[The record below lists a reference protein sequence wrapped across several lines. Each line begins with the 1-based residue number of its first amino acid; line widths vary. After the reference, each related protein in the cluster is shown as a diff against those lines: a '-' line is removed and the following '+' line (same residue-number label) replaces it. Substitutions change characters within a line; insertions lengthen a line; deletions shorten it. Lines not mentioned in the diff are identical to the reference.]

1 MLAMIS
7 CSKDAANPEGG
18 SPNLPEEVQLSK
30 ASYKVGGGD
39 QDRVNNFVYAGF
51 GTRSTTGFEMPA
63 MPTDEEINAHNP
75 KELSSFDSAYS
86 YFIVTGDYNDTWVN
100 APNQPSTLY
109 VKGNFKGAF
118 NGGNWTV
125 YVLPGGSFEYIGENI
140 PSSNAIYSYGKF
152 TTRGNF
158 STNGGTVCLLG
169 DTYINGVLT
178 CPSGGRFYCDGT
190 TYAKRININSG
201 ATVESCSFI
210 VGDEDTDAN
219 YLKGNA
225 PNFDWDATGVIEFEG
240 GVNFHVSYLKA
251 GYIKLNSNNN
261 LHITLEDNG
270 RIDTKYLQIDPKQND
285 QKFVTSGSTAVV
297 CASEIYLNQAFQN
310 DEEKLLPNFAVGVHL
325 QDVVTIEE
333 PAWPENIKYT
343 PERYTIPSYGG
354 INNPDFS
361 MKGNLCSPGYG
372 DQGPEPEPSLDLIT
386 QVKSPTHDHDSDKPE
401 ERHLSATSL
410 TFDGNGNIYASYHM
424 RGGNWANDKYDK
436 DDIEGCIERWSF
448 NGEQIEIGNWM
459 WTNEFDFNHIIL
471 DVDKVIT
478 VGHKEDKGAIIGKMP
493 TGVWEHNWNADD
505 ELSRDDFEYKYL
517 TTEVP
522 LNDKINPTLKV
533 DYENAGDGNCVIKVG
548 ERYFVAT
555 SAGYGVIDSNF
566 KRIKDDNG
574 DVLFVS
580 TPGSSKYL
588 VEDNGQIYL
597 MYLNDRAENG
607 SQQNTKFGAT
617 LATMSVNQFPSTT
630 PTTKSL
636 GDVTPV
642 DGKNVIAVDNGV
654 VYACLSM
661 GGLQI
666 GGKIIPADDLH
677 GAVNGVAVD
686 DEFIYVANGNF
697 ISVLDKTTHKV
708 VVERKGNTEKVS
720 ANFVEV
726 HNIDGQKYI
735 FVAFGQDGIK
745 VYKYKP
751 TGK

>member
-1 MLAMIS
+1 
-7 CSKDAANPEGG
+7 
-18 SPNLPEEVQLSK
+18 
-30 ASYKVGGGD
+30 
-39 QDRVNNFVYAGF
+39 
-51 GTRSTTGFEMPA
+51 
-63 MPTDEEINAHNP
+63 
-75 KELSSFDSAYS
+75 
-86 YFIVTGDYNDTWVN
+86 
-100 APNQPSTLY
+100 
-109 VKGNFKGAF
+109 
-118 NGGNWTV
+118 
-125 YVLPGGSFEYIGENI
+125 
-140 PSSNAIYSYGKF
+140 
-152 TTRGNF
+152 
-158 STNGGTVCLLG
+158 
-169 DTYINGVLT
+169 
-178 CPSGGRFYCDGT
+178 
-190 TYAKRININSG
+190 
-201 ATVESCSFI
+201 
-210 VGDEDTDAN
+210 
-219 YLKGNA
+219 
-225 PNFDWDATGVIEFEG
+225 
-240 GVNFHVSYLKA
+240 
-251 GYIKLNSNNN
+251 
-261 LHITLEDNG
+261 
-270 RIDTKYLQIDPKQND
+270 
-285 QKFVTSGSTAVV
+285 
-297 CASEIYLNQAFQN
+297 
-310 DEEKLLPNFAVGVHL
+310 
-325 QDVVTIEE
+325 
-333 PAWPENIKYT
+333 
-343 PERYTIPSYGG
+343 
-354 INNPDFS
+354 
-361 MKGNLCSPGYG
+361 
-372 DQGPEPEPSLDLIT
+372 
-386 QVKSPTHDHDSDKPE
+386 
-401 ERHLSATSL
+401 
-410 TFDGNGNIYASYHM
+410 
-424 RGGNWANDKYDK
+424 
-436 DDIEGCIERWSF
+436 
-448 NGEQIEIGNWM
+448 M

-471 DVDKVIT
+471 DKDKNIVIT
-478 VGHKEDKGAIIGKMP
+478 VGHKGGEKEINGTNGKYTDFGGIIGKMP
-493 TGVWEHNWNADD
+493 TGVWAQDWDADD

-522 LNDKINPTLKV
+522 LYDKINPTLKV
-533 DYENAGDGNCVIKVG
+533 DYESAGDGNCVIKVG

-566 KRIKDDNG
+566 KRIKDNDG
-574 DVLFVS
+574 EVLFTS

-617 LATMSVNQFPSTT
+617 LATMSVNQFPTT
-630 PTTKSL
+630 TTTM